1 MSVSFAVVIPVGS
14 DVSDIDR
21 LQRLVRSIMNNE
33 PRVRWIVL
41 VDDCP
46 QNRRLEREIDTVP
59 RCDVVSVENPR
70 RGGGLGYYGGL
81 FTGVMHGL
89 NWIWNH
95 TDAAYSLKLDTDSL
109 IIRPFS
115 DVIEN
120 TLVSNP
126 DIGQLGVIGRTCNR
140 ADPTFGCESSET
152 SPLVEMA
159 RQWEHLVDAVG
170 GNVDLIESSKSGNH
184 LKWYGNFSHVYAL
197 IRGAEA
203 RGYHNL
209 SYCQGGAYA
218 LSRTMLSLLAEYGCF
233 DEALQ
238 WSNIPIGEDVIMGM
252 HTTYSG
258 MRTCDLSHD
267 GDPFGLHWKGLP
279 FSPPVIVERE
289 YSIIHSMKN
298 DPDYSER
305 ELYSF
310 FREPLHRFLIS

>member
-1 MSVSFAVVIPVGS
+1 MSLTFAVVIPVGS

-21 LQRLVRSIMNNE
+21 LQRLVRSIMSNE

-46 QNRRLEREIDTVP
+46 RNRRLERRIDIVP

-89 NWIWNH
+89 NWIWH
-95 TDAAYSLKLDTDSL
+95 HADAAYSLKLDTDSL

-115 DVIEN
+115 EVIED

-126 DIGQLGVIGRTCNR
+126 EIGQVGVIGRTCNR

-152 SPLVEMA
+152 SPLTEMA
-159 RQWEHLVDAVG
+159 RRWEHLLNAVG
-170 GNVDLIESSKSGNH
+170 GNIDLIEMSKAENHIDWYSS
-184 LKWYGNFSHVYAL
+184 FSHVYAL
-197 IRGAEA
+197 IRGAES
-203 RGYHNL
+203 RGYDHL

-218 LSRTMLSLLAEYGCF
+218 LSRTMLSRLAEYGCF
-233 DEALQ
+233 DEALR
-238 WSNIPIGEDVIMGM
+238 WSNIPVGEDVIMGM
-252 HTTYSG
+252 HTTYAG
-258 MRTCDLSHD
+258 MRLCDMSRD

-279 FSPPVIVERE
+279 FSPPVILTKE
-289 YSIIHSMKN
+289 YSIIHSIKN
-298 DPDYSER
+298 DPNYSET

-310 FREPLHRFLIS
+310 FRSAGRRV